1 MVRLHRLQRQ
11 ESRRSYQEPP
21 EVENP
26 YNKIV
31 EQLHRQ
37 EQAAKLPP
45 TALLSAGQQQ
55 LQVLRRRV
63 RQMHQQIL
71 RQQGKELHPKIL
83 RQQGKELHPKI
94 LWQRGNQSHLQIL
107 RQRDNHL

>member
-1 MVRLHRLQRQ
+1 MQMVRLHRLQRQ
-11 ESRRSYQEPP
+11 GPYREPP
-21 EVENP
+21 EVENSH
-26 YNKIV
+26 NKIV

-63 RQMHQQIL
+63 RQLHQQIL

-83 RQQGKELHPKI
+83 RQQGKELHP
-94 LWQRGNQSHLQIL
+94 
-107 RQRDNHL
+107 